1 MTESKRNDE
10 IDLFILLLKGVY
22 IIRKNLRLIVLLIV
36 IGGALGLAKYLFGH
50 KVFENKM
57 IVSSNILTNIYS
69 QILFDN
75 INRHMLEHNLA
86 EVAKLLGTDE
96 KVAKQINSLKIESL
110 RKEDKDAGEKD
121 RFLITAEVSD
131 QSIIPQLQTA
141 ILYYLENNSF
151 VKVRVEINRKTMQQL
166 LAAVEKEIADMEELK
181 KRIANGEF
189 FQTAKGNLMFDPT
202 SVNSKILELTER
214 KLNYQNALTLSNS
227 VYVIEGFTI
236 FEKQTKPRLLF
247 SVVGGA
253 LIGVFIVFI
262 ILGVRSIR
270 ELLKLAEAEFDKR

>member
-10 IDLFILLLKGVY
+10 IDLFRLLLKGVY
-22 IIRKNLRLIVLLIV
+22 IIRKNFWLIVLLVV
-36 IGGALGLAKYLFGH
+36 IGGAVGWAKFLFGH

-57 IVSSNILTNIYS
+57 IVSSNILTNTYS

-75 INRHMLEHNLA
+75 LNRHMREHNLA
-86 EVAKLLGTDE
+86 EVAKVMGVDE
-96 KVAKQINSLKIESL
+96 KVAKQINSLKIEGL

-151 VKVRVEINRKTMQQL
+151 VKVRVEISRKTTEQL

-214 KLNYQNALTLSNS
+214 KLTYQNALTLSNS

-236 FEKQTKPRLLF
+236 FEEQTRPRFLY

-253 LIGVFIVFI
+253 LTGVVIVLI
-262 ILGVRSIR
+262 ILGIRFIR
-270 ELLKLAEAEFDKR
+270 ELLILAEAEFDKR